1 MSFAPIAKQR
11 MTRDSSPA
19 HLAERWLAEAYELVS
34 AGWCQGTACD
44 ADGNPCEPDAASA
57 VRWSASG
64 ALACVWR
71 RSGRHDEIGLHALQ
85 RANLAL
91 TAVVNDV
98 PRIWNDA
105 PERRQREV
113 AEALL
118 QAVTLAN
125 DPVLFGGRDGDGPA
139 AGRLSR
145 LDDVA

>member
-1 MSFAPIAKQR
+1 MQR
-11 MTRDSSPA
+11 TPSRSRTYRGRS
-19 HLAERWLAEAYELVS
+19 
-34 AGWCQGTACD
+34 
-44 ADGNPCEPDAASA
+44 SA

-71 RSGRHDEIGLHALQ
+71 RSGRHDEVGLHALQ

-105 PERRQREV
+105 PGRQQGEV

-118 QAVTLAN
+118 RAVILVN
-125 DPVLFGGRDGDGPA
+125 DPVLFGGRDGGGPA
-139 AGRLSR
+139 AGRLS
-145 LDDVA
+145 DVGDVA

>member
-1 MSFAPIAKQR
+1 
-11 MTRDSSPA
+11 MTRDSTPA
-19 HLAERWLAEAYELVS
+19 ELAERWLAEAYELVDL
-34 AGWCQGTACD
+34 GWCDGIACD
-44 ADGNPCEPDAASA
+44 GDGNPCEPDAASA

-71 RSGRHDEIGLHALQ
+71 RSGRHDEVGLHALQ

-105 PERRQREV
+105 PGRQQGEV

-118 QAVTLAN
+118 RAVILVN
-125 DPVLFGGRDGDGPA
+125 DPVLFGDRDGGGPA
-139 AGRLSR
+139 AGRLS
-145 LDDVA
+145 DVGDVA